1 MNLVEELRSMGI
13 ECYYTM
19 DAGPNVKIICLG
31 KDTASITSFLQK
43 NLPNTE
49 VLVSS
54 AGPGVQYLD

>member
-1 MNLVEELRSMGI
+1 
-13 ECYYTM
+13 M

-43 NLPNTE
+43 NLPTTE